1 MKGGHGVHVGAYIEM
16 EGRAVQGET
25 GGAFAEH
32 GKAPVRADI
41 VAKGGIGLERPGEGP
56 AGGVLAG
63 APACTAPAR
72 ALAPAGEVACSS
84 AGATRREKTDSDV
97 ACTGEVP
104 VGRLL
109 ARKEDQQALDDRG
122 VLVD

>member
-32 GKAPVRADI
+32 GKAPVREDI

-63 APACTAPAR
+63 APVCTAPAR

-84 AGATRREKTDSDV
+84 AGATSE
-97 ACTGEVP
+97 GEN
-104 VGRLL
+104 
-109 ARKEDQQALDDRG
+109 
-122 VLVD
+122 